1 MKKEIKNIIPL
12 YPAESLDPV
21 LANLNE
27 VDRPMC
33 ACAHCEAACWYTAGP
48 AGQIKLY
55 AHCKALG
62 EVIYKPDAPDV
73 VNCSAMA

>member
-12 YPAESLDPV
+12 YPAENLDPV
-21 LANLNE
+21 LANLNQTE
-27 VDRPMC
+27 RPVC

-55 AHCKALG
+55 AHCSALR
-62 EVIYKPDAPDV
+62 EVVYKSGSANV
-73 VNCSAMA
+73 VNCSAMT